1 MPRSIDGKRGTS
13 LGVLTAAVLLA
24 GLLSPAASPAASD
37 RTDADFAA
45 AREAM
50 VTLQIAAR
58 GVRDPEVLAALR
70 ATPRHR
76 FVPPDLVSRAYDDT
90 PLPIGHGQTI
100 SQPYIV
106 AFMTEI
112 LRPRK
117 DHRVLEIGTGSG
129 YQAAILAALVRE
141 VFTMEIVPA
150 LAASAGV
157 RLKEMGYGN
166 VRVAKGD
173 GYHGWPQHAPF
184 DAIIVT
190 AAAGH
195 IPPPLV
201 AQLRQGGRMVIPV
214 GGPFAVQSLV
224 LVSKDSGGG
233 ISTENLMA
241 VRFVPLTGGNPSP

>member
-1 MPRSIDGKRGTS
+1 MPLPIDGKRKPPFQVP
-13 LGVLTAAVLLA
+13 LAALLLVGFLFPA
-24 GLLSPAASPAASD
+24 PGSAASAQ
-37 RTDADFAA
+37 TDADFDA
-45 AREAM
+45 ARASM
-50 VTLQIAAR
+50 VRWQIAAR
-58 GVRDPEVLAALR
+58 GVRDPRVLQVLR
-70 ATPRHR
+70 TTPRHR

-112 LRPRK
+112 LRPQK
-117 DHRVLEIGTGSG
+117 DDRVLEIGTGSG
-129 YQAAILAALVRE
+129 YQAAVLAPLVRQ
-141 VFTMEIVPA
+141 VFTMEIVAA
-150 LAASAGV
+150 LADSAAI
-157 RLKEMGYGN
+157 RLKELGYRN
-166 VRVAKGD
+166 VQVSKGD

-184 DAIIVT
+184 HAIIVT

-201 AQLRQGGRMVIPV
+201 AQLREGGRMVIPV
-214 GGPFAVQSLV
+214 GSPFAVQSLV
-224 LVSKDSGGG
+224 LVTKDSGGG

>member
-1 MPRSIDGKRGTS
+1 MPLPIAGKRRTPFQVP
-13 LGVLTAAVLLA
+13 LALLLLA
-24 GLLSPAASPAASD
+24 GFLFPAPGSAAPGRAGSD
-37 RTDADFAA
+37 FDA

-50 VTLQIAAR
+50 VTRQIAAR
-58 GVRDPEVLAALR
+58 GIRDPQVLQVLR
-70 ATPRHR
+70 TTPRHR
-76 FVPPDLVSRAYDDT
+76 FAPPDLVSRAYDDT

-129 YQAAILAALVRE
+129 YQAAVLAPLVRQ
-141 VFTMEIVPA
+141 VFTMEIVAA
-150 LAASAGV
+150 LADSAAV
-157 RLKEMGYGN
+157 RLKELGYGN
-166 VRVAKGD
+166 VQVSKGD

-201 AQLRQGGRMVIPV
+201 AQLREGGRMVIPV
-214 GGPFAVQSLV
+214 GSPFAVQSLV
-224 LVSKDSGGG
+224 LVTKDSGGG